1 VNILVI
7 RLEEYDPLWLE
18 VRRFLSIR
26 SAKSPQAAKD
36 GGFAVYLSD
45 VTGADLPWIWS
56 DDSVE
61 PLFPFD
67 ERVGSLAVSRSGDI
81 AFLWDTG
88 GNERWVLDIYSMRNG
103 SIRHVHGDGKSVV
116 TNLGAWDKRG
126 RRLCFTSTARNGV
139 DFDLYVYDEGVGVR
153 LVAELEGTNSC
164 SSWVGEDRVLIVHM
178 NTNLDSDIYL
188 VSALSGEVRNL
199 TKHYGE
205 ARNTNPRVL
214 DDKKFFFLTN
224 EGREY
229 VNIALYDLER
239 MEWKYVYGSDHD
251 VEDLDLAPDRGSLV
265 FVENYDGYSRAYVA
279 STDFGRVELLTSTE
293 GVIGTVSWG
302 ATGIFY
308 DVSGP
313 RVGHELFAV
322 VKEEPAR
329 RITKSPA
336 FGTKVEECVAPQV
349 IRYES
354 WDGMRIPALL
364 YRPRVGRPPYPAVV
378 VLHGGPEGQARPGF
392 DPLTQVLVKLG
403 YLVLAPNFRGSA
415 GYGKTFLH
423 LDDREKRLDS
433 LKDIGALVD
442 WVEKEG
448 LVVKG
453 RIAVTGAS
461 YGGYATLMSMVL
473 FPDYWSC
480 GVERVGIVNLVTFI
494 KNTGPWRRKY
504 RAYEYGDPET
514 MADVMLQLSPI
525 SHIEKMKAPLMV
537 VHGENDPRVP
547 ISEAEQLVEAMKKL
561 GREVEFIRIGD
572 EGHGV
577 ARVRNRVTVFTRIV
591 RFIVKHTPVE

>member
-1 VNILVI
+1 
-7 RLEEYDPLWLE
+7 
-18 VRRFLSIR
+18 
-26 SAKSPQAAKD
+26 
-36 GGFAVYLSD
+36 
-45 VTGADLPWIWS
+45 
-56 DDSVE
+56 
-61 PLFPFD
+61 
-67 ERVGSLAVSRSGDI
+67 
-81 AFLWDTG
+81 
-88 GNERWVLDIYSMRNG
+88 
-103 SIRHVHGDGKSVV
+103 
-116 TNLGAWDKRG
+116 
-126 RRLCFTSTARNGV
+126 TSTERNGV
-139 DFDLYVYDEGVGVR
+139 DFDLYVYNEDFGVR

-164 SSWVGEDRVLIVHM
+164 SSWIGEDRVLVVHM

-188 VSALSGEVRNL
+188 VSTHSGEVRNL

-205 ARNTNPRVL
+205 ARNTNPRVI
-214 DDKKFFFLTN
+214 DDKRFFFLTN
-224 EGREY
+224 EGQEY
-229 VNIALYDLER
+229 VNIALYDLEK
-239 MEWKYVYGSDHD
+239 MEWRYVYKADHD
-251 VEDLDLAPDRGSLV
+251 IEDLDLSPSGESLV
-265 FVENYDGYSRAYVA
+265 FTENYEGYSRAYIA
-279 STDFGRVELLTSTE
+279 SSDFSRVELLSSPE

-302 ATGIFY
+302 SAGIFY

-313 RVGHELFAV
+313 RLGHELFV
-322 VKEEPAR
+322 VARKEPAR
-329 RITKSPA
+329 RVTKSPTFSA
-336 FGTKVEECVAPQV
+336 RVEEGVAPQA
-349 IRYES
+349 IHYES

-364 YRPRVGRPPYPAVV
+364 YRPKVGRPPYPAVV
-378 VLHGGPEGQARPGF
+378 VLHGGPEGQARPSF
-392 DPLTQVLVKLG
+392 DPLIQVLVRLG

-415 GYGKTFLH
+415 GYGKTFIH

-442 WVEKEG
+442 WAEREG